1 MRDKDR
7 DREKK
12 KRYKRQFDLTGET
25 ITAVNDAARVLLT
38 AVQPYRL
45 SLLGKELDHALTVY

>member
-38 AVQPYRL
+38 AV
-45 SLLGKELDHALTVY
+45 